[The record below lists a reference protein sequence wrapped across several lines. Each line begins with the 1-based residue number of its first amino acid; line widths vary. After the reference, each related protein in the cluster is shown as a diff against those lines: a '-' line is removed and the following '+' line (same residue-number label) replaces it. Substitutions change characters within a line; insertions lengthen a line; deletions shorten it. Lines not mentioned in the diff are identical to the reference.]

1 MALYCGQYI
10 AFDFETSGLPRGR
23 RNTKVTPE
31 TVSNFDGCRAVSL
44 SAARFSQRGRLI
56 KTFDAIV
63 RPDDFRIGEDS
74 TAIHGITHERA
85 VKEGRPFPEVFRD
98 FMEFIGPRTKTLVAH
113 NAQFDES
120 VLRSEMLRHG
130 LDTTQIED
138 LVFRCTLQLYRDRFM
153 EPIKLTKLYED
164 IFGEQFDN
172 AHNSLADSIACG
184 KVYPYLIGQGDRVLK
199 PLPIKKVIIGASSVA
214 SAIGINQY
222 KRPQELVEELWKKY
236 SPQTFKGRTKEEEA
250 LVVLNS
256 LADSIACGKVYPFLI
271 GQGDRVLKPL
281 PIKKVIIGASSVA
294 SAIGINQYKRPQE
307 LVEELWKKY
316 SPQTFRGRTKEED
329 ALVVLNSLESTKK
342 ILEQAESFKSETSTD
357 VQQETR
363 KLFHQIEHSGLLPQ
377 EMIQAKDHIRK
388 TLYTNHGTRNEQKT
402 AKFDKMAA
410 NLVEDETFYKY
421 DICVIEGTLY
431 QIVGRLDRIQMNED
445 GSRTLVEIKNRTRGL
460 FNKVRDYEEVQCQ
473 AYLEMLGDIEY
484 CRLVETYNGESKS
497 YLIQRDY
504 LKWKSEILPKLQNF
518 CEHFHSL
525 LSEA

>member
-1 MALYCGQYI
+1 MLCMNYI
-10 AFDFETSGLPRGR
+10 AFDFETSGLPKGR
-23 RNTKVTPE
+23 RNTKVTQE
-31 TVSNFDGCRAVSL
+31 TLSNFDGCRAVSL

-56 KTFDAIV
+56 KTFDAII
-63 RPDDFRIGEDS
+63 RPDDFTIGPDS

-85 VKEGRPFPEVFRD
+85 MKEGRPFTEVFWD

-130 LDTTQIED
+130 LDTNQIED
-138 LVFRCTLQLYRDRFM
+138 LVIRCTLQLYKDRFLGT
-153 EPIKLTKLYED
+153 IKLTNLYKD
-164 IFGEQFDN
+164 IFGEEFDN

-184 KVYPYLIGQGDRVLK
+184 KVYPYLIGQTERELK

-222 KRPQELVEELWKKY
+222 KKPQELVEELWKKY
-236 SPQTFKGRTKEEEA
+236 SPQTYKGTTKEDEA
-250 LVVLNS
+250 LL
-256 LADSIACGKVYPFLI
+256 
-271 GQGDRVLKPL
+271 
-281 PIKKVIIGASSVA
+281 
-294 SAIGINQYKRPQE
+294 
-307 LVEELWKKY
+307 
-316 SPQTFRGRTKEED
+316 
-329 ALVVLNSLESTKK
+329 VLNSLESTKK

-363 KLFHQIEHSGLLPQ
+363 RLFHQIEHSGLLPQ
-377 EMIQAKDHIRK
+377 QMVQAKDHIRK

-402 AKFDKMAA
+402 AKFDKFAA

-421 DICVIEGTLY
+421 DITTIEGTLY

-460 FNKVRDYEEVQCQ
+460 FNRVRDYEEVQCL

-504 LKWKSEILPKLQNF
+504 SKWKDEILPKLQNF